1 MAKGPLKLFLG
12 MIYRTAVRFQAARVG
27 QRLRVWGPTKVSSET
42 EIGDYC
48 NFNGMRIRGHGRV
61 VIGDY
66 FHSGDGC
73 EIITTNHNYRG
84 EALPY
89 DDTVIHKNVIIG
101 SYVWFGSRVLVLG
114 GVEIGE
120 GAIIQAG
127 AVVVSNVP
135 PLALAGGNPAKVF
148 ATRDKEHYDRLKA
161 AGRFN

>member
-1 MAKGPLKLFLG
+1 MTKGPLKQALG
-12 MIYRTAVRFQAARVG
+12 FVYQIAVRSRAAKVG
-27 QRLRVWGPTKVSSET
+27 RDLEVWGPTKVSRET
-42 EIGDYC
+42 EIGNHC

-73 EIITTNHNYRG
+73 EIITTNHNYTG

-89 DDTVIHKNVIIG
+89 DETVIHKDVIIG
-101 SYVWFGSRVLVLG
+101 PYVWFGSRVLVLG

-127 AVVVSNVP
+127 AVVVRDVP
-135 PLALAGGNPAKVF
+135 PLSLAGGNPAEVF
-148 ATRDKEHYDRLKA
+148 RTRDAEHFERLKS
-161 AGRFN
+161 AGKFY